1 MLKIKMDKT
10 TKQVTKDLRRQDC
23 GKKSYETYMKK
34 LNADIRKENLLFIP
48 FLQIILHLL
57 RVALQLLPRS
67 LLITI
72 PLYPEILIYMALV

>member
-10 TKQVTKDLRRQDC
+10 TKQVTKDLRRQDY

>member
-1 MLKIKMDKT
+1 MFKIKMDKT
-10 TKQVTKDLRRQDC
+10 TKQVTKDLRRQDR

-34 LNADIRKENLLFIP
+34 LKADILKENLLFIP

-57 RVALQLLPRS
+57 RVALHLLPRF

-72 PLYPEILIYMALV
+72 PLYPEILISVALV